1 MAKIPYV
8 AIVGQTN
15 VGKSSLFNRL
25 YGSQEAIV
33 AREAGTT
40 RDNVI
45 RKITLPLIEESRNR
59 RIGNSQNRLSSQA
72 KYLSRLGKD
81 EAVSPDSLDYI
92 ERENSTNATFWLVDT
107 AGLKPAEDEFEAN
120 IQDQIAEAT
129 ELADIILV
137 VVDGTLYPSEEDR
150 RITKTALKSKKPV
163 FLVVNKTDLKGSLS
177 IDEFR
182 RLGIKDIL
190 FTSAE
195 HNRGITKLTHRIL
208 ENLPTIADN
217 STVSDSLK
225 IALIGRPNVGK
236 SHLFNTLAGKQ
247 QALVANIAG
256 TTRDVN
262 RVSIKYKNQDIE
274 LLDTAGIRRNGKQEP
289 GIEKF
294 SVLRTLSAIDESD
307 VCLLLMDVNE
317 LNTQIDQKLA
327 GLIKEAGKGLILV
340 VSKWDIAEDRDA
352 YTRDDLAPRISHEFA
367 FVPWAPLIFTSA
379 VTGQNVTKLFEL
391 AREIRQRRE
400 QQFKT
405 TELNKILQ
413 ECVAKHPPAGL
424 KNTFPKLRYIV
435 QTDTSPPWFVIFGG
449 NLKLLHW
456 SYKRYL
462 ETQFRNHLDL
472 IGTPIM
478 FSFRQEDKSSRN
490 KNKDIKK
497 N

>member
-1 MAKIPYV
+1 MSKLPYV

-45 RKITLPLIEESRNR
+45 RKITFGDDHTTTRS
-59 RIGNSQNRLSSQA
+59 
-72 KYLSRLGKD
+72 
-81 EAVSPDSLDYI
+81 
-92 ERENSTNATFWLVDT
+92 FWLVDT
-107 AGLKPAEDEFEAN
+107 AGLKPAEDEFEAS
-120 IQDQIAEAT
+120 IQEQIEEAT
-129 ELADIILV
+129 ELADTILV
-137 VVDGTLYPSEEDR
+137 VVDGTRYPSDEDR
-150 RITKTALKSKKPV
+150 RIAKTALKSKKPV
-163 FLVVNKTDLKGSLS
+163 LLVVNKTDLKGSLPV
-177 IDEFR
+177 DEFR

-190 FTSAE
+190 LTSAE
-195 HNRGITKLTHRIL
+195 HNRGIRKLADTIL
-208 ENLPTIADN
+208 ASLPQQTAEPLGSGNDA
-217 STVSDSLK
+217 LK

-236 SHLFNTLAGKQ
+236 SSLFNTLAGKQ
-247 QALVANIAG
+247 QAIVANVAG

-262 RVSIKYKNQDIE
+262 RVSVKYKGQAIE
-274 LLDTAGIRRNGKQEP
+274 LLDTAGIRRNGKQET

-294 SVLRTLSAIDESD
+294 SVLRTLAAIDEAD

-317 LNTQIDQKLA
+317 LNTQLDQKLA
-327 GLIKEAGKGLILV
+327 GLIKEAGKGLVLV
-340 VSKWDIAEDRDA
+340 VSKWDVAEERDA
-352 YTRDDLAPRISHEFA
+352 YTRDNLAPRIVHEFA

-391 AREIRQRRE
+391 ASDIREKRE
-400 QQFKT
+400 QRFKT

-424 KNTFPKLRYIV
+424 KNTFPKLRYMV
-435 QTDTSPPWFVIFGG
+435 QTDQSPPWFVVFGS

-462 ETQFRNHLDL
+462 ETQLRTHFDL
-472 IGTPIM
+472 TGTPIM
-478 FSFRQEDKSSRN
+478 FSFRQEEKKDKR
-490 KNKDIKK
+490 
-497 N
+497 